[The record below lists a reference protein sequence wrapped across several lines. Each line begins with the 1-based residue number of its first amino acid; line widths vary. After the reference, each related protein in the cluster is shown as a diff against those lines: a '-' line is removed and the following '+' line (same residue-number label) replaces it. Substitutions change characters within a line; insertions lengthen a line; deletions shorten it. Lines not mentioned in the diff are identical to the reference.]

1 MIVTDTA
8 ARHLPSA
15 RPGYFTGVTVAHPA
29 EASALVTVARDGKGG
44 ELEFNQVTARRRMA
58 PVRLG
63 ARTVAFIGLS
73 PDGPAEVS
81 WGLDWTTHRA
91 NGAETFADGEAA
103 VVALALAFLA

>member
-1 MIVTDTA
+1 
-8 ARHLPSA
+8 
-15 RPGYFTGVTVAHPA
+15 
-29 EASALVTVARDGKGG
+29 
-44 ELEFNQVTARRRMA
+44 MA